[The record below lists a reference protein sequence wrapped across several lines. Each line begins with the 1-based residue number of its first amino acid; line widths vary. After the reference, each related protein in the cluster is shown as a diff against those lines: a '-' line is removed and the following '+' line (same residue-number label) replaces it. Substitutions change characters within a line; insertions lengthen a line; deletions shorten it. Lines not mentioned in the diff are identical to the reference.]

1 MYLNEDFDVHS
12 IYSLQDSRL
21 LYNRIEVR
29 KVAEEHRIWVW
40 MTGILIILSADAE
53 SQDPAFS
60 QFYANPLYM
69 NPAMA
74 GVEGPA
80 KLYLGY
86 RNQWPGATN
95 PYVTYHASFEKF
107 IEPLQGGIGIHLNND
122 RQGGGVF
129 NTLSL
134 DAIYAYHLQV
144 SSRLMISGGFQA
156 SVGQRNMDPS
166 DLVLPSEL
174 MGAGTTTLIPYS
186 KVFPDFA
193 VGFGGFYKHFY
204 GGVAAHHLLEPYSA
218 PSEDP
223 NTRLSRKYTAHL
235 GALIPV
241 YEKRLGKEVLQLSP
255 NLIFIQQDI
264 YQQLN
269 YGLEVHYRG
278 LILGTWFRQDL
289 LFSYGTAI
297 FSAGYGNG
305 QFRIRYSYDAKLS
318 PPDLYIPSLG
328 AHELSMVVIFENLN
342 KSTKHRAIKCPRI

>member
-1 MYLNEDFDVHS
+1 MILTKDHS
-12 IYSLQDSRL
+12 IF
-21 LYNRIEVR
+21 
-29 KVAEEHRIWVW
+29 VW
-40 MTGILIILSADAE
+40 MAGLLLILPPDAAA
-53 SQDPAFS
+53 QDPAFS

-80 KLYLGY
+80 KVYLGY

-95 PYVTYHASFEKF
+95 PYVTYHASFEQY
-107 IEPLQGGIGIHLNND
+107 IESLQGGVGIHVNND

-134 DAIYAYHLQV
+134 DAIYSYHLRV
-144 SSRLMISGGFQA
+144 SSDLMITGGFQA

-166 DLVLPSEL
+166 DLILPSDL
-174 MGAGTTTLIPYS
+174 AGAGTTTLTPYS

-193 VGFGGFYKHFY
+193 VGFGGFFRNFF
-204 GGVAAHHLLEPYSA
+204 GGVAVHHLLEPYGS

-235 GALIPV
+235 GAIIPV
-241 YEKRLGKEVLQLSP
+241 YERRLGTEVLQLSP
-255 NLIFIQQDI
+255 NLVFIQQDI

-269 YGLEVHYRG
+269 YGLEVLYRG
-278 LILGTWFRQDL
+278 IIIGAWFRQDL

-318 PPDLYIPSLG
+318 PPDLYIPTLG

-342 KSTKHRAIKCPRI
+342 KSTKHRAIKCPKI

>member
-1 MYLNEDFDVHS
+1 MVAKEQRNF
-12 IYSLQDSRL
+12 IWIAGL
-21 LYNRIEVR
+21 LMVLYP
-29 KVAEEHRIWVW
+29 
-40 MTGILIILSADAE
+40 DAAA
-53 SQDPAFS
+53 QDPAFS

-69 NPAMA
+69 NPSMA

-80 KLYLGY
+80 RVTLGY

-95 PYVTYHASFEKF
+95 PYVTYHASYDQY
-107 IEPLQGGIGIHLNND
+107 IEALQGGVGVHIIND

-144 SSRLMISGGFQA
+144 SSDLMITGGFQA

-166 DLVLPSEL
+166 DLVLPSDL
-174 MGAGTTTLIPYS
+174 VGGGTTTLIPYS

-193 VGFGGFYKHFY
+193 VGFGGFYKNFY
-204 GGVAAHHLLEPYSA
+204 GGVAVHHLLQPYTS

-223 NTRLSRKYTAHL
+223 NTRLSRRYTAHF
-235 GALIPV
+235 GAMIPL
-241 YEKRLGKEVLQLSP
+241 YEKRFGKEVLQLSP

-269 YGLEVHYRG
+269 YGLEVLYRG
-278 LILGTWFRQDL
+278 IILGVWFRQDL
-289 LFSYGTAI
+289 LFSYGTVI
-297 FSAGYGNG
+297 FSVGYGTD

-318 PPDLYIPSLG
+318 PPDLHIPTMG

-342 KSTKHRAIKCPRI
+342 KSTKHRAIKCPKI